1 MLFAP
6 SFSISVGIEA
16 TGLYQSAWTLGGL
29 YVGFILQ
36 AMGADF
42 YPRLTAVARDNAAC
56 NRLVNEQARV
66 GMLLAGPGIVAT
78 LAFAPVVIALFYS
91 AEFSGAVETL
101 RWICLGVAL
110 RVITWPMGYIIVAR
124 GEQAIFFWT
133 ELAWTV
139 VNVGLTWAFIG
150 YFGLTGAGVAFF
162 GSYVFHG
169 CLIYFVVR
177 RLSGFRWS
185 SESRRTAQLFLATVA
200 LGLGAFYVFPFYAAL
215 AIGAVVLAL
224 ITLHSV
230 RSLVSLLGTDRIPG
244 PCDNCFA
251 LSRHE
256 CGCSLDNDHMKIL
269 VFPHRLEVGG
279 TQVNAI
285 DLTTA
290 LRDIHNHEVV
300 VFATP
305 GPMVKLVE
313 KKGLRFLPAPDA
325 RFHPAPARMR
335 ALNEAVRQENPD
347 LIHVWDW
354 WQCVDAY
361 YTVHLRLRVPMIV
374 TDMMMNL
381 TRLLPKQ
388 LPTTFGTPELVDQ
401 ARAAGRGRVRL
412 LLPPVDVHRNAPG
425 AVDGSHFRTEYGIA
439 DGEIAVVTVSRLEPW
454 MKGDTLFRT
463 VEAVRAIGSH
473 VPLRFVIVGDGP
485 VRGKLEKLADE
496 VNDELGRPAVLFT
509 GRAP

>member
-1 MLFAP
+1 
-6 SFSISVGIEA
+6 
-16 TGLYQSAWTLGGL
+16 
-29 YVGFILQ
+29 
-36 AMGADF
+36 
-42 YPRLTAVARDNAAC
+42 
-56 NRLVNEQARV
+56 
-66 GMLLAGPGIVAT
+66 
-78 LAFAPVVIALFYS
+78 
-91 AEFSGAVETL
+91 
-101 RWICLGVAL
+101 
-110 RVITWPMGYIIVAR
+110 
-124 GEQAIFFWT
+124 
-133 ELAWTV
+133 
-139 VNVGLTWAFIG
+139 
-150 YFGLTGAGVAFF
+150 
-162 GSYVFHG
+162 
-169 CLIYFVVR
+169 
-177 RLSGFRWS
+177 
-185 SESRRTAQLFLATVA
+185 
-200 LGLGAFYVFPFYAAL
+200 
-215 AIGAVVLAL
+215 
-224 ITLHSV
+224 
-230 RSLVSLLGTDRIPG
+230 
-244 PCDNCFA
+244 
-251 LSRHE
+251 
-256 CGCSLDNDHMKIL
+256 MKIL

-509 GRAP
+509 GALLDPRPAYAAADIVVGMGGSALRGMAFGKAVVIVGEKGFAAPFAPETEASFYYRGIYGVGDGSSSTAPLAGIIRRLAESRNLRLELGEFAGPSW